1 MKIWVRIKFCADS
14 IGMHLREVLAGV
26 LLLGVTLLLVALVSL
41 VGSRAD
47 RELRQVFRTDT
58 DQIGYVWNQWES
70 GDLITI
76 EQEDAY
82 LNAAKDKGIVREI
95 GSYGYGPV
103 ELEELQ
109 FLRKIQ
115 GDHVYQIPSN
125 KSWYEGVMMSPG
137 MWNMLQLKLAEGM
150 APEAYDLEQYTPIYL
165 GAAYQGHIKVGTII
179 ESQHASENDY
189 IVAGILRRGTR
200 LPTEHIYMLDKFDVY
215 CTYPGDHAVISI
227 TTFTGSYPWY
237 FELQDGVSFE
247 EAEWELLKLAE
258 DQGMQV
264 EIDSMGA
271 QLDLLQTSL
280 KQWRQYMLEI
290 ILVIGITACIV
301 VTCYQTITVMS
312 RRTEYGILYANGA
325 TTGDLLSFIVLENS
339 MKLILALIF
348 IIPILLILSKEI
360 LAYTDAEYYML
371 KLMIRQKIIWEMGA
385 VGVLMMLISSL
396 LPMVTLKR
404 YTPVEL
410 IGGNET

>member
-1 MKIWVRIKFCADS
+1 
-14 IGMHLREVLAGV
+14 
-26 LLLGVTLLLVALVSL
+26 
-41 VGSRAD
+41 
-47 RELRQVFRTDT
+47 
-58 DQIGYVWNQWES
+58 
-70 GDLITI
+70 
-76 EQEDAY
+76 
-82 LNAAKDKGIVREI
+82 
-95 GSYGYGPV
+95 
-103 ELEELQ
+103 
-109 FLRKIQ
+109 
-115 GDHVYQIPSN
+115 
-125 KSWYEGVMMSPG
+125 
-137 MWNMLQLKLAEGM
+137 
-150 APEAYDLEQYTPIYL
+150 
-165 GAAYQGHIKVGTII
+165 
-179 ESQHASENDY
+179 
-189 IVAGILRRGTR
+189 
-200 LPTEHIYMLDKFDVY
+200 
-215 CTYPGDHAVISI
+215 
-227 TTFTGSYPWY
+227 
-237 FELQDGVSFE
+237 
-247 EAEWELLKLAE
+247 
-258 DQGMQV
+258 
-264 EIDSMGA
+264 
-271 QLDLLQTSL
+271 
-280 KQWRQYMLEI
+280 MLEI